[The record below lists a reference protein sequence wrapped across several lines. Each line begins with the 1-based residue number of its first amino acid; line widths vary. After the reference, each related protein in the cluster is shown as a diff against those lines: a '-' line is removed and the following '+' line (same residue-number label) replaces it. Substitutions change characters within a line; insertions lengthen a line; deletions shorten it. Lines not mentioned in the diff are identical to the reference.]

1 MKKFSAGY
9 PLSYRWIIL
18 GCGVLAYASS
28 YLVRWSYTGLA
39 PYISEDLHMD
49 KAALGLMGSVFFYPY
64 ALAQV
69 PWGTLTDRKGGR
81 HIISWGVL
89 LSAGGLA
96 LFATSQ
102 GLGTAILWRALVGV
116 VAASAFVPIASLL
129 AQWFQPRERGLANGI
144 YYGLGGGLGE
154 GAAFL
159 LMPVIQIYLLQNSII
174 PFSGWRA
181 ATMLMAVLLA
191 LVGFL
196 CYWLLQSYPKGPS
209 IEDPLTTIGK
219 SPPPDHT
226 REEGRSTRFTSTLRD
241 PVLWLL
247 GGYFAAGIIALRLV
261 PAWMVIFASDVSIYE
276 WGYERDTAVMIGGL
290 IGTAYTI
297 GHIAGSPLI
306 GRLSDRLLTIGV
318 NRMGISTTGI
328 GIGGVAIGLLTV
340 PLSSVWILAGIAIVL
355 GVVLHT
361 FPVVNAMVAER
372 WGTMHTGK
380 NLGWVNMSGQLAGA
394 VALSVSGYVGMGF
407 SSDPNTPL
415 NEYTGIWYLAMA
427 CCVVGAICGW
437 IALVLSKREIK
448 FKL

>member
-1 MKKFSAGY
+1 MKNFSAGH
-9 PLSYRWIIL
+9 PLRYRWIIL
-18 GCGVLAYASS
+18 GCCVLAYASS

-39 PYISEDLHMD
+39 PYISEDLHLD

-69 PWGTLTDRKGGR
+69 PWGILTDRMGGR

-102 GLGTAILWRALVGV
+102 GLGTAILWRMLVGV

-159 LMPVIQIYLLQNSII
+159 LMPVIQIYLLQSSMF

-181 ATMLMAVLLA
+181 ATMFMAVLLA
-191 LVGFL
+191 LVGLL
-196 CYWLLQSYPKGPS
+196 CYWLLQSYPRGPS
-209 IEDPLTTIGK
+209 TEHLFTPIVT
-219 SPPPDHT
+219 SPPP
-226 REEGRSTRFTSTLRD
+226 GRTKEKGGSTHYNSTLRD

-247 GGYFAAGIIALRLV
+247 GGYFAAGVIALRLV
-261 PAWMVIFASDVSIYE
+261 PAWIVIFASDVSLYK
-276 WGYERDTAVMIGGL
+276 WGYERDNAIMIGGL
-290 IGTAYTI
+290 IGMFYTI
-297 GHIAGSPLI
+297 GHIGGSPLV
-306 GRLSDRLLTIGV
+306 GRLSDRLLSIGV
-318 NRMGISTTGI
+318 NRMTISTIGI
-328 GIGGVAIGLLTV
+328 GLGGVAIGLLTV
-340 PLSSVWILAGIAIVL
+340 PLSSVWMLAVIAMIL

-394 VALSVSGYVGMGF
+394 VALSISGYVGMGF

-427 CCVVGAICGW
+427 CCAVGAICGW
-437 IALVLSKREIK
+437 IASFLSKRGIN
-448 FKL
+448 

>member
-1 MKKFSAGY
+1 MKNF
-9 PLSYRWIIL
+9 PTNHHLSYRWIIL
-18 GCGVLAYASS
+18 GCCVLAYASS

-39 PYISEDLHMD
+39 SYIGEDLHLD
-49 KAALGLMGSVFFYPY
+49 KAALGIMGSVFFYPY

-69 PWGTLTDRKGGR
+69 PWGTLTDRMGGR

-102 GLGTAILWRALVGV
+102 GLGTAILWRMVVGV

-129 AQWFQPRERGLANGI
+129 AQWFQTRERGLANGV

-159 LMPVIQIYLLQNSII
+159 LMPMIQIYLLHDSIL

-181 ATMLMAVLLA
+181 ATMLMAVLLV
-191 LVGFL
+191 LVGLL
-196 CYWLLQSYPKGPS
+196 CYWLLQSYPRAS
-209 IEDPLTTIGK
+209 STEHSLTPLREF
-219 SPPPDHT
+219 PPPD
-226 REEGRSTRFTSTLRD
+226 RESEEERSTRFTSTLRD

-261 PAWMVIFASDVSIYE
+261 PAWLVIFASDVSLYE
-276 WGYERDTAVMIGGL
+276 WGHEHDTAVMIGGL
-290 IGTAYTI
+290 MGTFYAI
-297 GHIAGSPLI
+297 GHIAGSPLV
-306 GRLSDRLLTIGV
+306 GRLSDRLLTMGV
-318 NRMGISTTGI
+318 NRMTISAIGI

-340 PLSSVWILAGIAIVL
+340 PLSSAWMLAVIAVIL
-355 GVVLHT
+355 GVALHT

-380 NLGWVNMSGQLAGA
+380 SLGWVNMFGQLAGA
-394 VALSVSGYVGMGF
+394 LALSVSGYVGMGF
-407 SSDPNTPL
+407 SSGPNTPL
-415 NEYTGIWYLAMA
+415 SEYTGIWYFAMF

-437 IALVLSKREIK
+437 MASRLSSPETKQ
-448 FKL
+448 

>member
-1 MKKFSAGY
+1 
-9 PLSYRWIIL
+9 
-18 GCGVLAYASS
+18 
-28 YLVRWSYTGLA
+28 
-39 PYISEDLHMD
+39 
-49 KAALGLMGSVFFYPY
+49 
-64 ALAQV
+64 
-69 PWGTLTDRKGGR
+69 
-81 HIISWGVL
+81 
-89 LSAGGLA
+89 
-96 LFATSQ
+96 
-102 GLGTAILWRALVGV
+102 
-116 VAASAFVPIASLL
+116 
-129 AQWFQPRERGLANGI
+129 
-144 YYGLGGGLGE
+144 
-154 GAAFL
+154 
-159 LMPVIQIYLLQNSII
+159 MPVIQIYLLQNSMFHF
-174 PFSGWRA
+174 PGWRA

-191 LVGFL
+191 LVGLL
-196 CYWLLQSYPKGPS
+196 CYWLLQSYPRGPS
-209 IEDPLTTIGK
+209 TEDPLTTIGK
-219 SPPPDHT
+219 SPPSDRT

-247 GGYFAAGIIALRLV
+247 GGYFAAGVIALRLV

-290 IGTAYTI
+290 IGTTYTI

-318 NRMGISTTGI
+318 NRMSISTTGI
-328 GIGGVAIGLLTV
+328 GIGGVAIGLLTA
-340 PLSSVWILAGIAIVL
+340 PLSSVWILAGIAMIL

-437 IALVLSKREIK
+437 IALILSKREIK
-448 FKL
+448 CK